1 MVERYLGADAAML
14 SAIIDTHESE
24 RALVRTL
31 AALVPGAT
39 AGLLA
44 EVIVADAG
52 SADDTEE
59 IADIAGCRYLR
70 SSAPQ
75 GARLKAAAE
84 TTRTPWLIFLRAGCV
99 PEPGWIPA
107 TERFMQTNDL
117 GESASR
123 AAMFRPAGVADL
135 LRPGL
140 AELIHVLRVAFGGRP
155 GPEQGLLIAKRS
167 TGALGGHPDGAE
179 ADAALLRKLGR
190 RRIAML
196 AAVASATVSTYS
208 AIPA

>member
-1 MVERYLGADAAML
+1 ML

-75 GARLKAAAE
+75 GVRLKAAAK
-84 TTRTPWLIFLRAGCV
+84 TTRTPWLMFLRAGCV
-99 PEPGWIPA
+99 PEPGWIQA
-107 TERFMQTNDL
+107 TECFMQTNDL
-117 GESASR
+117 SAKESR
-123 AAMFRPAGVADL
+123 AAMFRPAGVADP

-140 AELIHVLRVAFGGRP
+140 GELLHVLRLACGGRP
-155 GPEQGLLIAKRS
+155 GPEQGLLIPKQLYR
-167 TGALGGHPDGAE
+167 ALGGHPERAE

-196 AAVASATVSTYS
+196 PAVATATR
-208 AIPA
+208 

>member
-1 MVERYLGADAAML
+1 ML

-24 RALVRTL
+24 HALVRTL

-70 SSAPQ
+70 SGAPQ
-75 GARLKAAAE
+75 GVRLKAAAE
-84 TTRTPWLIFLRAGCV
+84 TTRTPWLMFLRAGCV
-99 PEPGWIPA
+99 PEPGWIQA

-117 GESASR
+117 SAKASR
-123 AAMFRPAGVADL
+123 AAMFRPAGVADP

-140 AELIHVLRVAFGGRP
+140 GELLHVLRLACGGRP
-155 GPEQGLLIAKRS
+155 GPEQGLLIPKQLYR
-167 TGALGGHPDGAE
+167 ALGGHPERAD

-196 AAVASATVSTYS
+196 PAVATATR
-208 AIPA
+208 

>member
-1 MVERYLGADAAML
+1 ML
-14 SAIIDTHESE
+14 TAIIDTHESE

-39 AGLLA
+39 AGLVA

-52 SADDTEE
+52 SGDDTEE
-59 IADIAGCRYLR
+59 IADIAGCRFMR

-84 TTRTPWLIFLRAGCV
+84 TTRAPWLMFLRSGCV
-99 PEPGWIPA
+99 PEPGWIA
-107 TERFMQTNDL
+107 ASERFMQMNDL
-117 GESASR
+117 AEGTGR
-123 AAMFRPAGVADL
+123 AAVFRPPGVSDL

-140 AELIHVLRVAFGGRP
+140 GEIFNVLRIACGGGPR
-155 GPEQGLLIAKRS
+155 PEQGLLINKRLYL
-167 TGALGGHPDGAE
+167 TLGAHPEG
-179 ADAALLRKLGR
+179 ADADTALLRKLGR

-196 AAVASATVSTYS
+196 PAVASVTR
-208 AIPA
+208 

>member
-1 MVERYLGADAAML
+1 ML
-14 SAIIDTHESE
+14 SAIIDTHELE

-39 AGLLA
+39 AGLIA

-99 PEPGWIPA
+99 PEPGWITA
-107 TERFMQTNDL
+107 TERFMQMNDFSD
-117 GESASR
+117 GVNR
-123 AAMFRPAGVADL
+123 AAMFRSAGFADP
-135 LRPGL
+135 LRPAL
-140 AELIHVLRVAFGGRP
+140 KELLSVLRLACGGRP
-155 GPEQGLLIAKRS
+155 GPEQGLLIPKRLYLS
-167 TGALGGHPDGAE
+167 LGGHPESAE

-196 AAVASATVSTYS
+196 PAVATATR
-208 AIPA
+208 

>member
-1 MVERYLGADAAML
+1 ML

-39 AGLLA
+39 GGLIA

-52 SADDTEE
+52 SSDDTEE
-59 IADIAGCRYLR
+59 VADIAGCRYMR

-84 TTRTPWLIFLRAGCV
+84 TTRTPWLMFLRAGCV
-99 PEPGWIPA
+99 PEPGWITA
-107 TERFMQTNDL
+107 TERFMQVNDL
-117 GESASR
+117 SENTSR
-123 AAMFRPAGVADL
+123 AAMFRPAGVADS
-135 LRPGL
+135 LRPTL
-140 AELIHVLRVAFGGRP
+140 SELFSVLRLACGGRP
-155 GPEQGLLIAKRS
+155 GPEQGLLIPKQLYR
-167 TGALGGHPDGAE
+167 TLGGHPESAGA
-179 ADAALLRKLGR
+179 DVALLRKLGR

-196 AAVASATVSTYS
+196 PAVATATG
-208 AIPA
+208 

>member
-1 MVERYLGADAAML
+1 ML

-24 RALVRTL
+24 HALVRTL

-70 SSAPQ
+70 SSSPQ
-75 GARLKAAAE
+75 GVRLKAAAE
-84 TTRTPWLIFLRAGCV
+84 TTRTPWLMFLRAGCV
-99 PEPGWIPA
+99 PEPGWIQA

-117 GESASR
+117 SAKESR
-123 AAMFRPAGVADL
+123 AAMFRPAGVADP

-140 AELIHVLRVAFGGRP
+140 VELFHVLRLACGGRP
-155 GPEQGLLIAKRS
+155 GPEQGLLIPKQLYLS
-167 TGALGGHPDGAE
+167 LGGHPERAE

-196 AAVASATVSTYS
+196 PAVATATG
-208 AIPA
+208 

>member
-1 MVERYLGADAAML
+1 ML

-39 AGLLA
+39 AGLIA
-44 EVIVADAG
+44 EVIVADGG
-52 SADDTEE
+52 SGDDTEE
-59 IADIAGCRYLR
+59 IADIAGCRFM
-70 SSAPQ
+70 SSREPQ

-84 TTRTPWLIFLRAGCV
+84 TTRTPWLMFLRAGCV
-99 PEPGWIPA
+99 PEAGWIA
-107 TERFMQTNDL
+107 ASERFMQTNDL
-117 GESASR
+117 ADGASR
-123 AAMFRPAGVADL
+123 AAVFRPGGIADL

-140 AELIHVLRVAFGGRP
+140 GELFNVLRIACGGGP
-155 GPEQGLLIAKRS
+155 KPEQGLLISKRLYL
-167 TGALGGHPDGAE
+167 ALGGHPDGAE

-196 AAVASATVSTYS
+196 PAVASATR
-208 AIPA
+208 